1 MVENTLPIPF
11 VAFLSLTAVIFN
23 TVAILAIRRT
33 RSLSQNFKILLL
45 NLAVADAGVGLISQ
59 PLNFAILIME
69 IENHHFKYL
78 PELEKIC
85 NSTNNLLSVA
95 SFLGVTAIAA
105 DRFLAVYLHLRYEEL
120 VTNKRV
126 ASAVAAVWTVS
137 VIIALLQ
144 EWEENI
150 AFVIIATLFIIC
162 LIVIALFYFKLH
174 LVVKYHT
181 QQIMA
186 QQIQCRENN
195 DKLEWL
201 NAERQKRSAIMIIY
215 VYLALLICCLPTTIL
230 HTLYSV
236 RIDSP
241 PIFQF
246 ICDILFVLNSS
257 LNPLIYWWK
266 MKHIRHAAKAILGFW
281 DPNRRKLSWKPYT
294 IGKMFSWTKLIK
306 NCYFL
311 KSK

>member
-1 MVENTLPIPF
+1 MVENTLPITAIPF
-11 VAFLSLTAVIFN
+11 LAFLSFTAVIFN

-33 RSLSQNFKILLL
+33 LSLSKNFKILLL

-59 PLNFAILIME
+59 PLNLAIFIME

-78 PELEKIC
+78 PELEKIYK
-85 NSTNNLLSVA
+85 STNNLLSVA

-144 EWEENI
+144 EWEEDI
-150 AFVIIATLFIIC
+150 AFVIIATFFIIC

-181 QQIMA
+181 EQIMA

-201 NAERQKRSAIMIIY
+201 NAERQKRSAVMIFY
-215 VYLALLICCLPTTIL
+215 VYLALLICYLPITIL
-230 HTLYSV
+230 HTIYSV
-236 RIDSP
+236 GIESP
-241 PIFQF
+241 PIFQVF
-246 ICDILFVLNSS
+246 EVICDILFVLNSS
-257 LNPLIYWWK
+257 LNPLIYCWK
-266 MKHIRHAAKAILGFW
+266 IKHIRHAAKAILGF
-281 DPNRRKLSWKPYT
+281 
-294 IGKMFSWTKLIK
+294 
-306 NCYFL
+306 
-311 KSK
+311 